1 MAKSPDSIKFYDGLF
16 DFELGMDSGV
26 QPLLL
31 NRNQAAFITNGTVRQ
46 TFISPRPSYRKINLD
61 FGGSATLQANL
72 ETGLWQGGC
81 FYNPD
86 FGNQS
91 LMAAIGGKLFQC
103 AISGNTA
110 MVTDRSIPGDPN
122 PATPVQAWLWQS
134 ENYIIWN
141 DGLSL
146 PVFFDGSTSRRS
158 YGPQVVLATISANYT
173 VPAVGSS
180 VVVTLTA
187 PYTGPLNIPIQIG
200 SAFYQT
206 VGAGAVYNVSLE
218 NHSDVPGTTVPSGT
232 QIVSEPSIMGVLQNQ
247 YPQVPF
253 APGFNAPAG
262 SYVDNMLLT
271 LPFTM
276 PVGTQF
282 VLFGG
287 VFQVTSISG
296 NSVGTV
302 NVTAFTFPAAPA
314 PPGTLVPLA
323 FNSQPNVVVG
333 TTVSSFV
340 VPPIGSSVVVPLTQ
354 PYNGT
359 ANQVVYAGN
368 GQYLITSVP
377 SPPPGTTLTII
388 NNTDTP
394 GATVTAPID
403 ILSVPELPAGR
414 MGVYGMGRN
423 WVCLVDGKSFIASDI
438 VGGSSGTKAN
448 KFRDAPLK
456 ITENTYLAGGGV
468 FQVPGSIGDIRAM
481 RFTSILDT
489 SMGQGALQVFTPSTV
504 FSCNAPVDRTTWQS
518 LTNPILTVS
527 MMANG
532 AQGQNS
538 TIPVNGDT
546 FFRATDGIRSLILG
560 QRQFSTWGNV
570 PLSLE
575 VDRIID
581 GDNAALLNYGSA
593 VVFNNRMIMTTAPV
607 AGPQG
612 VFHEAAVALNFDPIR
627 SVDEKT
633 QPVYDGMWTGVNV
646 LQYIG
651 GTVAGVDRLFAFTYN
666 VPLKKIELYEV
677 LLDGQSDFDNDVIPI
692 VWSFETAALFKEL
705 KGKGPFDLIRL
716 EDGEVYV
723 DDVIGR
729 VDFRVFYKPDQYP
742 CWTPWFQWSV
752 CAAKQNPLAPDPAD
766 VNLKPQYRPRMGL
779 GKPSADDCDN
789 NTGFPLREAS
799 TFQFKFVI
807 TGHCRFLGAKFMA
820 TSLPDVLFA
829 KPVCDPICS

>member
-1 MAKSPDSIKFYDGLF
+1 MAKSPDSIKYYDGLF

-46 TFISPRPSYRKINLD
+46 TFISPRPSYRKMNLD
-61 FGGSATLQANL
+61 FGGNTTLQANV
-72 ETGLWQGGC
+72 ETRLWQGGC

-86 FGNQS
+86 FGNQG
-91 LMAAIGGKLFQC
+91 LMAAIAGRLFQFSI
-103 AISGNTA
+103 AGNTA
-110 MVTDRSIPGDPN
+110 TVTDRTIPGDPN

-158 YGPQVVLATISANYT
+158 YGAQVVLATISVNYV

-187 PYTGPLNIPIQIG
+187 PYTGPLNVPVRIG

-206 VGAGAVYNVSLE
+206 VGAGAVYNATLT
-218 NHSDVPGTTVPSGT
+218 NYSDTPAATVPAATQVVAQPSVLGVVQTAFPVPGLNNYPVGTLLPLTLTLPYTGSIGDQFNMFGGTWQVFGISGAVISVKPIT
-232 QIVSEPSIMGVLQNQ
+232 AVTDPTGS
-247 YPQVPF
+247 QVPF
-253 APGFNAPAG
+253 GAIVQSA
-262 SYVDNMLLT
+262 
-271 LPFTM
+271 
-276 PVGTQF
+276 
-282 VLFGG
+282 
-287 VFQVTSISG
+287 TSS
-296 NSVGTV
+296 
-302 NVTAFTFPAAPA
+302 A
-314 PPGTLVPLA
+314 
-323 FNSQPNVVVG
+323 PNVVVANTAG
-333 TTVSSFV
+333 PFV
-340 VPPIGSSVVVPLTQ
+340 VPAIGSTVAVTLTA
-354 PYNGT
+354 PYLGT
-359 ANQVVYAGN
+359 ANQAVFLN
-368 GQYLITSVP
+368 GKQYTIAAAP
-377 SPPPGTTLTII
+377 SPPPGASLTII

-448 KFRDAPLK
+448 QFRDAPLK
-456 ITENTYLAGGGV
+456 ITENTYLSGGGV

-481 RFTSILDT
+481 RFTATLDT

-518 LTNPILTVS
+518 LTNPILTIS
-527 MMANG
+527 MLANG

-575 VDRIID
+575 VDRIVND
-581 GDNAALLNYGSA
+581 DNAALLNYGSA
-593 VVFNNRMIMTTAPV
+593 VVFNNRMIMTAAPV

-612 VFHEAAVALNFDPIR
+612 VFHEAAVVLNFDPIR

-692 VWSFETAALFKEL
+692 VWSFETASLFKEL

-716 EDGEVYV
+716 EDGEIYV

-742 CWTPWFQWSV
+742 CWTPWFQWSI
-752 CAAKQNPLAPDPAD
+752 CAAKQNPLSPDPAD
-766 VNLKPQYRPRMGL
+766 ADLKPQYRPRMGL

-789 NTGFPLREAS
+789 NTGFPLREGS

-829 KPVCDPICS
+829 KPVCDPICP